1 MTTSSGAD
9 PGAAAARLLADH
21 DDAWVSALTDELD
34 RQLQTRRIE
43 RIMRLWG
50 LSRTELGAMF
60 GISRQAVS
68 KWLTHG
74 VPPERAVVVA
84 DVDALTDLLDRY
96 LRRDRIA
103 AVVRRRAP
111 RLGDRSLIELITTG
125 RSSEALELTREMF
138 AFSDVHA

>member
-1 MTTSSGAD
+1 MTEPRGPD

-21 DDAWVSALTDELD
+21 DDAWVMTLTDELD
-34 RQLQTRRIE
+34 RHLRTRRLE

-50 LSRTELGAMF
+50 LSRTDLGAMF

-68 KWLTHG
+68 KWLAHG
-74 VPPERAVVVA
+74 VPPDRAVAVA
-84 DVDALTDLLDRY
+84 DVDAITDLLGHY
-96 LRRDRIA
+96 LKRDRIA

-111 RLGDRSLIELITTG
+111 RLGDRSLIELIAAG
-125 RSSEALELTREMF
+125 RSAEALDLTRQMF

>member
-1 MTTSSGAD
+1 MTMPSTAD

-34 RQLQTRRIE
+34 RQLRAHRLE

-50 LSRTELGAMF
+50 LSRTDLGAMF

-68 KWLTHG
+68 KWLIHG
-74 VPPERAVVVA
+74 VPPERRALVA
-84 DVDALTDLLDRY
+84 DVDAITDLLDHY
-96 LRRDRIA
+96 VKRDRIA

-111 RLGDRSLIELITTG
+111 RLGDRSLIELITAG
-125 RSSEALELTREMF
+125 GSAEALELTRQMF

>member
-1 MTTSSGAD
+1 MTEPRGPD

-21 DDAWVSALTDELD
+21 DDAWVMTLTDELD
-34 RQLQTRRIE
+34 QHLRTRRLE

-50 LSRTELGAMF
+50 LSRTDLGAMF

-68 KWLTHG
+68 KWLAHG
-74 VPPERAVVVA
+74 VPPDRAVAVA
-84 DVDALTDLLDRY
+84 DVDAITDLLGHY
-96 LRRDRIA
+96 LKRDRIA

-111 RLGDRSLIELITTG
+111 RLGDRSLIELIAAG
-125 RSSEALELTREMF
+125 RSAEALDLTRQMF

>member
-1 MTTSSGAD
+1 MTASSAAD

-34 RQLQTRRIE
+34 RQLRAHRLE

-60 GISRQAVS
+60 GVSRQAVS
-68 KWLTHG
+68 KWLAHG
-74 VPPERAVVVA
+74 VPPDRVVVVA
-84 DVDALTDLLDRY
+84 DVDAITDLLDRY
-96 LRRDRIA
+96 LRRERIA
-103 AVVRRRAP
+103 AVVRRPAP
-111 RLGDRSLIELITTG
+111 RLGGRSLIELIAAG
-125 RSSEALELTREMF
+125 GSAEALDLTRQMF